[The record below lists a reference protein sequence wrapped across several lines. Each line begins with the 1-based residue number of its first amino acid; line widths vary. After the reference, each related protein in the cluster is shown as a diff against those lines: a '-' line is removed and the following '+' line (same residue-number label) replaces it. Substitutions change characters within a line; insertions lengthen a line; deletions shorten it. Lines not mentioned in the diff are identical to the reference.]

1 MRSRLWRLSFTRHQA
16 GVTAVETALI
26 FPILIFGIMM
36 LFELARV
43 GLMISIGGTA
53 LERSLQSFRY
63 DIAFY
68 EQGDSVLRD
77 VIRTRMLDYGYGLL
91 TDDAL
96 KIDVLSFDSLA
107 RMGSDDTEP
116 DASSDEASSDDEA
129 EAGQRDPLLP
139 PVLTVTADIKARF
152 MTPLPE
158 LFGLGNTFQ
167 YQFRQV
173 LGNLTSEL
181 PESDED

>member
-1 MRSRLWRLSFTRHQA
+1 MRERLWRLTFARHQA

-107 RMGSDDTEP
+107 RMGSD
-116 DASSDEASSDDEA
+116 ASSDEASSDDKSE
-129 EAGQRDPLLP
+129 GRKRDPLLP
-139 PVLTVTADIKARF
+139 PVLTVTADIKAHF

-173 LGNLTSEL
+173 LGNLTSEM